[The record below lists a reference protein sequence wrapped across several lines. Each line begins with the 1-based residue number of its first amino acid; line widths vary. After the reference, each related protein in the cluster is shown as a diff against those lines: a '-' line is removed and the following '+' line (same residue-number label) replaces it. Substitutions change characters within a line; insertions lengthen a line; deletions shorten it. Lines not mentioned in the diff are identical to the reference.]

1 MDVLSFPFAL
11 DRLAC
16 PGVIA
21 ALDTPALGAV
31 MRLAEWAWHQDPP
44 GFLIDDASLLASVA
58 RMPMTPTL
66 HTSVRMVFT
75 PTGDG
80 RLYCE
85 ALALMH
91 AAAAKLRHQRKTA
104 GIASGAARARPPDA
118 PAIEHPLNIRSTGV
132 ERAFDSAAIS
142 RTRARAERSSAISIP
157 EISES
162 AHKSAPEV
170 LAKLESAGAQESF
183 LRAWRARECEH
194 LLRRALQT
202 WAARGQSVVPEYKA
216 RELASTQHATPA
228 RVQTALDRIAAKLEL
243 PDKDKRRCRNPF
255 GLLVTLLGAETVR
268 PSRPIEP
275 DLLHVAAWDRR
286 EEFAVRQARA
296 QIAMDAAVDAARPT
310 ESHAATPRAG
320 GTWAKRLGRL
330 GGGA

>member
-1 MDVLSFPFAL
+1 MNMDVLSFPFCV
-11 DRLAC
+11 DRLAR

-132 ERAFDSAAIS
+132 ERAFDSAALS
-142 RTRARAERSSAISIP
+142 RTRARAERSSALSIP

-162 AHKSAPEV
+162 AHKSTPEV
-170 LAKLESAGAQESF
+170 LAKLESAGAQEAF
-183 LRAWRARECEH
+183 LAAWRRRECE
-194 LLRRALQT
+194 LLMRKALQT
-202 WAARGQSVVPEYKA
+202 WAARGQSSVPDYKA
-216 RELASTQHATPA
+216 GELAACRHATPA
-228 RVQTALDRIAAKLEL
+228 RVHTALDKIEAKLAL
-243 PDKDKRRCRNPF
+243 PEKDHRRCRNPF
-255 GLLVTLLGAETVR
+255 GLLVMMLGAEVVR
-268 PSRPIEP
+268 PSQPIEP
-275 DLLHVAAWDRR
+275 DLHHVTTWDRR
-286 EEFAVRQARA
+286 EEFAIKQARV
-296 QIAMDAAVDAARPT
+296 QIAMQAAVDDAIKPDGKWT
-310 ESHAATPRAG
+310 Q
-320 GTWAKRLGRL
+320 RLTKL